1 MKVLLVD
8 DERIQLRGL
17 SRHVAWDK
25 IGYEMPDCA
34 DSGALAIRMAMETQ
48 YDVIVADVTMP
59 QMTGLEMI
67 KEMRKCL
74 QKQPVFVILS
84 GYDEFSYAQEAIRL
98 GVRYYALKPVKVEEI
113 TEVLQNVYLEI
124 NGMAA
129 IGEEDAAER
138 VHPVIFQIIQ
148 YIEKEYAS
156 PVTTQSLAERFG
168 LNSSYLSTLFKQ
180 NIGMN
185 LSVYLT
191 KTRMKKAVELLKTG
205 RYRISDI
212 SEMVGYR
219 TPAYFAEQFKKEYGC
234 NPKDY
239 RFEK

>member
-17 SRHVAWDK
+17 SRHVAWEK
-25 IGYEMPDCA
+25 IGYEAPDCA
-34 DSGALAIRMAMETQ
+34 DSGALAIQMAMEKP
-48 YDVIVADVTMP
+48 YDVIIADVTMP

-67 KEMRKCL
+67 REMRKCL
-74 QKQPVFVILS
+74 LRQPVFVILS

-98 GVRYYALKPVKVEEI
+98 GVRYYVLKPVKVEEI
-113 TEVLQNVYLEI
+113 TEVLQNVYLEL
-124 NGMAA
+124 NGMAEV
-129 IGEEDAAER
+129 GEEDAAER
-138 VHPVIFQIIQ
+138 VHPVIFQVIQ

-180 NIGMN
+180 NMGMN

-205 RYRISDI
+205 QYRISDI
-212 SEMVGYR
+212 AEMVGYK
-219 TPAYFAEQFKKEYGC
+219 TSAYFAEQFKKEYGC